1 MRRLLVRTDCL
12 PVAPAASTAIAT
24 AATTSATTPASASAG
39 TTTTS
44 TASPTKAAAPATAA
58 RTTAASTAISRRT
71 RFVDHNASPLELLP
85 VQRLDGAL
93 GFFIILNFN
102 KAEATRLAREAIANQ
117 HDAGWSYSGLREPF
131 SDFFFGSLKR
141 KIPDVKFLH

>member
-1 MRRLLVRTDCL
+1 MSYLIRRSCL
-12 PVAPAASTAIAT
+12 PIAPAASTAIAT
-24 AATTSATTPASASAG
+24 TAAASATTPASAAAG
-39 TTTTS
+39 TAPTS
-44 TASPTKAAAPATAA
+44 TASPTKAAAPATAPWTA
-58 RTTAASTAISRRT
+58 AASTAISRRT

-131 SDFFFGSLKR
+131 SDFLFGSLKW